1 MSTLLYALG
10 RWSYRHSWRVL
21 ISWLLLLGIAGVG
34 AVTLGQGTDNSFS
47 IPGTESQA
55 GIEQLNR
62 TFPQASGT
70 SAQMII
76 VTADGAQIDEA
87 PYSAEIAATIAELE
101 DLDGILAVTDP
112 FSEIVNGQV
121 SDGGDAAI
129 VRTQFDGQA
138 TDVPPG
144 TKTAL
149 QDVAAEL
156 RDQLPAGSQVELG
169 GDLFALSVPGVT
181 LTEGVGLII
190 ALLVLIVTF
199 RSFVVRNGMRAN
211 DSPIRAMSTVTPAK
225 TTADPAVPVARA
237 ADSSG
242 STPERT

>member
-21 ISWLLLLGIAGVG
+21 IAWLLLLALGGVG

-76 VTADGAQIDEA
+76 VTADDAAIEGE
-87 PYSAEIAATIAELE
+87 PYATAIAETIAEFE

-121 SDGGDAAI
+121 SDDGSAAI
-129 VRTQFDGQA
+129 VRMQFDGQA

-144 TKTAL
+144 HEDGSAGCRGRTPRRTAGG
-149 QDVAAEL
+149 L
-156 RDQLPAGSQVELG
+156 RGRPRRRPLRRL
-169 GDLFALSVPGVT
+169 
-181 LTEGVGLII
+181 
-190 ALLVLIVTF
+190 
-199 RSFVVRNGMRAN
+199 RS
-211 DSPIRAMSTVTPAK
+211 
-225 TTADPAVPVARA
+225 
-237 ADSSG
+237 
-242 STPERT
+242 PE

>member
-10 RWSYRHSWRVL
+10 RWSYRHPWRVL
-21 ISWLLLLGIAGVG
+21 VAWLLLLGIAGGG
-34 AVTLGQGTDNSFS
+34 ALTLGQGTDNTFS

-76 VTADGAQIDEA
+76 VSADGAAIDQE
-87 PYSAEIAATIAELE
+87 PYLADIQDTIAQFE

-112 FSEIVNGQV
+112 FDEMIRGQV
-121 SDGGDAAI
+121 SDDGDAAI
-129 VRTQFDGQA
+129 VRMQFDGQA

-149 QDVAAEL
+149 QEVATDL
-156 RDQLPAGSQVELG
+156 RDELPAGSQ
-169 GDLFALSVPGVT
+169 
-181 LTEGVGLII
+181 
-190 ALLVLIVTF
+190 
-199 RSFVVRNGMRAN
+199 
-211 DSPIRAMSTVTPAK
+211 
-225 TTADPAVPVARA
+225 
-237 ADSSG
+237 
-242 STPERT
+242 